1 MILSSKEGPI
11 QAPTLVNAEDILEKS
26 LCTLS
31 AGSQNQLIP
40 FCNQPLL
47 NVVVVT
53 HSTANVDPEAM
64 YLMMSFVKVTHVET

>member
-47 NVVVVT
+47 NVVVI
-53 HSTANVDPEAM
+53 HGTANVDPEAM
-64 YLMMSFVKVTHVET
+64 YLMESFVKVTHVET